1 MYIEEQQTKRLFG
14 SDPTM
19 GLFVALYL
27 ILLAFFI
34 VLAAMS
40 EQAEVRSSAA
50 LESVNSTF
58 PKGGHQKVPEINPAA
73 KDAAQDTVLSGIQR
87 EFISEMNIPGRFSRA
102 GGNAFEVQFPQ
113 EYLFQKGS
121 FQVRPDMGPFLDQ
134 LIRILRQA
142 PASNRQ
148 EVVFLFGSGKGAVRR
163 EITRSQEVAIRRAGS
178 LARYLRNKGLPSGT
192 FSAGFTAI
200 PQSDI
205 VAVFR
210 NTLGRDETLK
220 LGRDS
225 TMLDEPVAV
234 STDENKGG

>member
-1 MYIEEQQTKRLFG
+1 MYIEDQQTKRLFG

-58 PKGGHQKVPEINPAA
+58 QKGGHQKMPEINPAA

-87 EFISEMNIPGRFSRA
+87 EFMSEMNIKGRFSRA
-102 GGNAFEVQFPQ
+102 GGNVFEVQFPQ

-121 FQVRPDMGPFLDQ
+121 FQVRSDMGPFLDQ
-134 LIRILRQA
+134 LIRILREA
-142 PASNRQ
+142 PAGNRQ
-148 EVVFLFGSGKGAVRR
+148 EVVFLFGSGNGAVRR

-178 LARYLRNKGLPSGT
+178 LARYLRDQGLPSGT

-200 PQSDI
+200 PRSDI

-210 NTLGRDETLK
+210 NTLRRDEILD
-220 LGRDS
+220 LGRDAV
-225 TMLDEPVAV
+225 TLDGPVSDATQET
-234 STDENKGG
+234 SGE